1 LSGSP
6 LLQEAIWSIASLEGR
21 RLVLA
26 DTRCDTTSP
35 SCPCQRSL
43 RSPGPREDLRRCRS
57 RDALTATHAPP
68 SHVTLLGPMPAF
80 MVVLINFGYR
90 RRLSRLHRMNEAAI
104 ANNRNRRKTRCALRL
119 APKQSP
125 PSIAPKGQTKLSISL
140 DDFGALKF
148 WFRIRTSP
156 RPSDAKRVWEAGMVL
171 EVPCTRHQ
179 RGVATIGPHAERSEI
194 KIGVTSHPIRRYLLH
209 R

>member
-1 LSGSP
+1 MVNRVFGGTTSGSGGYT
-6 LLQEAIWSIASLEGR
+6 LRYHVAE
-21 RLVLA
+21 
-26 DTRCDTTSP
+26 
-35 SCPCQRSL
+35 CPCQRSL

-90 RRLSRLHRMNEAAI
+90 RRLSRLRRMNEAAI
-104 ANNRNRRKTRCALRL
+104 ANNRNRRKTCCALRL

-156 RPSDAKRVWEAGMVL
+156 RPSDAKRVWEAGYWKCRAPGINAASPRSAHM
-171 EVPCTRHQ
+171 P
-179 RGVATIGPHAERSEI
+179 RGVRS
-194 KIGVTSHPIRRYLLH
+194 KSA
-209 R
+209 